1 MKIIHKIINGDSRQ
15 MSELQDKSTMNT
27 SGGGAVMGSFPYPRN
42 GIVKLDFEYILLFK
56 KQGDA
61 PKPTA
66 IHTEDIAT
74 RLGLPTSGSQVNEVD
89 I

>member
-1 MKIIHKIINGDSRQ
+1 MGQIIWQKQ
-15 MSELQDKSTMNT
+15 TTMNT
-27 SGGGAVMGSFPYPRN
+27 SGGASIMGSYPHPRN

-66 IHTEDIAT
+66 KQKEEAKTIQF
-74 RLGLPTSGSQVNEVD
+74 SQNRYLK
-89 I
+89 